1 MQSHTRPMHMGETIK
16 TLRDEKGWT
25 QEELGWRAGT
35 SAANISRI
43 ETGKHGP
50 GPEVLQAL
58 AAAFDLKI
66 HELLALAEG
75 EPRHLASRLP
85 EKLEALLLENF
96 RALSEERK
104 LLLLQVSEAFVH
116 PLRKE
121 PSEEG
126 YSPQ

>member
-1 MQSHTRPMHMGETIK
+1 MHMGETIK
-16 TLRDEKGWT
+16 ALRDEKGWT
-25 QEELGWRAGT
+25 QEELGWRTGT

-58 AAAFDLKI
+58 AAAFDLKV

-96 RALSEERK
+96 RALSGERK
-104 LLLLQVSEAFVH
+104 LLLLQISDAFVRPQH
-116 PLRKE
+116 EEQSKE
-121 PSEEG
+121 G
-126 YSPQ
+126 GLPQ